1 MKVKGWDDG
10 CLFTGGAA
18 ASGTHQQQLA
28 APPQP
33 SAVLKPIIAKL
44 RGSCQTNTP
53 HTKACKDSGPILE
66 LLTQEFHW
74 SGIWVHTQH
83 QENSAAASI
92 KALALTECLLEVSL
106 LKHHLRTSP
115 CPPRPERTQVG
126 HTTHPGSAPAPKSA
140 SSCQGNPAEAPN
152 PPCNKT
158 IPSHTALM
166 NQSSSGLSACPAQGQ
181 RCVCSGICCPG
192 SQGCSTHPAWH

>member
-1 MKVKGWDDG
+1 MDEFCNNFFSILAAEKHFSVRAAMKVKGWDDG

-92 KALALTECLLEVSL
+92 KALALTECLPKVSL
-106 LKHHLRTSP
+106 LEHHLRTSP
-115 CPPRPERTQVG
+115 RPPTPRED
-126 HTTHPGSAPAPKSA
+126 PG
-140 SSCQGNPAEAPN
+140 G
-152 PPCNKT
+152 
-158 IPSHTALM
+158 SHHSPRL
-166 NQSSSGLSACPAQGQ
+166 C
-181 RCVCSGICCPG
+181 
-192 SQGCSTHPAWH
+192 CSTKICLLLPRKPS